1 MGITKYPLL
10 NLAIVVFV
18 IAGAVFLSKRI
29 FG

>member
-18 IAGAVFLSKRI
+18 IVGVIVLAKKVFA
-29 FG
+29 

>member
-18 IAGAVFLSKRI
+18 IVGTVLLARKF